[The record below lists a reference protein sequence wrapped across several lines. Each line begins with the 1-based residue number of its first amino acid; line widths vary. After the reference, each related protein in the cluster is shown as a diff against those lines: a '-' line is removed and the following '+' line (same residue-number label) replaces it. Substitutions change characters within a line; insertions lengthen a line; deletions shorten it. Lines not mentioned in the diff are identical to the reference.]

1 MGYVENQI
9 MKIVCALQVL
19 LGMELNVYVQVNM
32 LIMGWENVFQ
42 PIVVVAVTN
51 IWIQTTTVDFAE
63 IIRCFSINDLM
74 SCK

>member
-1 MGYVENQI
+1 MGYVENLLT
-9 MKIVCALQVL
+9 KIVCVSEVL

-32 LIMGWENVFQ
+32 LIMVWENVFQ

-51 IWIQTTTVDFAE
+51 IWIQTTVDFAE
-63 IIRCFSINDLM
+63 IIRCLCINDVL